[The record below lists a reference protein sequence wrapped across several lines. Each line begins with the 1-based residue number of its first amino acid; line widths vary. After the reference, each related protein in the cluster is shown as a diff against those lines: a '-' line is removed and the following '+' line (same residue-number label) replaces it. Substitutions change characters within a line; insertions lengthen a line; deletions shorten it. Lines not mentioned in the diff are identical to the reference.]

1 MALPAGW
8 TTTTSDNGTI
18 TVQRD
23 PAIAEQV
30 ADARAGIQDTR
41 NKVVDLYN
49 QVAQTYTGL
58 VNAGRQEEAAS
69 LRDAAE
75 RFARAG
81 SQTGV
86 SSDVRVASLQELAG
100 SLRVAGQKAESQI
113 EAQGINQ
120 TLDILQTLAG
130 MDQAVLSDSFRDAYG
145 QVSSSSSSS
154 RSPLAISG
162 IKNTRSNRSPLSTG
176 NAQQRMMESRSRSD
190 SLMQSFLDRVELHRQ
205 QRITA
210 DATAS
215 ARNYADQLRS
225 NQLYADTSRINEPT
239 VGADAPRQWGEKL
252 VSQQASSRR
261 GTPDL
266 APSGGQGAVGA
277 SPLPVGAPTEGAG
290 QSTVT
295 TPDGKTLIY
304 DPYTSTWGESDP
316 RQRVAAT
323 KAKAINQL
331 PTGGGF
337 TIAEGF
343 KRLPSDIATGAF
355 SPVTAALAGAEK
367 GFDWLRG
374 NPSQTFKQ
382 KFAQTNPFTRSAVSN
397 FFKF

>member
-1 MALPAGW
+1 
-8 TTTTSDNGTI
+8 
-18 TVQRD
+18 
-23 PAIAEQV
+23 
-30 ADARAGIQDTR
+30 
-41 NKVVDLYN
+41 
-49 QVAQTYTGL
+49 
-58 VNAGRQEEAAS
+58 
-69 LRDAAE
+69 
-75 RFARAG
+75 
-81 SQTGV
+81 
-86 SSDVRVASLQELAG
+86 
-100 SLRVAGQKAESQI
+100 
-113 EAQGINQ
+113 
-120 TLDILQTLAG
+120 
-130 MDQAVLSDSFRDAYG
+130 
-145 QVSSSSSSS
+145 
-154 RSPLAISG
+154 
-162 IKNTRSNRSPLSTG
+162 
-176 NAQQRMMESRSRSD
+176 
-190 SLMQSFLDRVELHRQ
+190 MQSFLDRVELHRQ

-210 DATAS
+210 DATTS

-252 VSQQASSRR
+252 VAQSGPFRSQQDPPKKS

-266 APSGGQGAVGA
+266 PKKSGGQGAVGA